1 MAEEKQ
7 IGKITHYFGKIG
19 VGVLELSKGL
29 KVGETIKVVGGDRD
43 FTQEVSSMQIEHEN
57 IEAAKKG
64 EAVGLKLDE
73 LAKPGDIVYK
83 VTE

>member
-1 MAEEKQ
+1 MAKEKQ

-19 VGVLELSKGL
+19 VGVLELSKKL
-29 KVGETIKVVGGDRD
+29 KVGETIRIVGGDRD
-43 FTQEVSSMQIEHEN
+43 FTQEVSSMQVEHEN

-83 VTE
+83 VIE